1 MALRVQQLAILA
13 GTAFLAVALVMLPA
27 CAADAI
33 SDIRIGKHQSKT
45 RFVVEVRGDLD
56 YRLFTLADP
65 YRVVI
70 DLPEMEIKAKDRDA
84 STAGGVVERYRFGLF
99 KPGTSRIVLD
109 LDRPAIVESHFVI
122 PPKAGHG
129 ARLVIDLKPASRA
142 VFLARM
148 EKPKPLP
155 QSSRPKIVTE
165 SRSLSAKKVIVLD
178 PGHGGIDPGAP
189 SVVGASEKHIT
200 LKVARVVRDAMQRS
214 GKYDVALTRDRDV
227 FIPLRDRFEIARN
240 AGADLFIS
248 LHADSFKS
256 ASVRGASVYTLSE
269 RASDKEA
276 GILAAKE
283 NKADVIAGI
292 DLGTEPPEVSS
303 ILIDLA
309 RRETMNYS
317 AHFAGILVGE
327 LGSAVPLRRNSHRFA
342 GFVVLKAPDVPSVL
356 VEMGYLSNPQ
366 DASALTNRKS
376 QSRLADAMRRAV
388 DRYFVKIVSGQG
400 NVL

>member
-1 MALRVQQLAILA
+1 MMMVAAFALHDSSA
-13 GTAFLAVALVMLPA
+13 GTV
-27 CAADAI
+27 D
-33 SDIRIGKHQSKT
+33 DIRIGDHRGMT
-45 RFVVEVRGDLD
+45 RFVVEVQGQLD

-70 DLPEMEIKAKDRDA
+70 DLPELAFSGNGNA
-84 STAGGVVERYRFGLF
+84 GAVSGGVIERYRFGLF
-99 KPGTSRIVLD
+99 KPGVSRIVLD
-109 LDRPAIVESHFVI
+109 LDRPAVVKSHFLI
-122 PPKAGHG
+122 PPHDGHG
-129 ARLVIDLKPASRA
+129 TRLVVDLKAASRA

-155 QSSRPKIVTE
+155 QGSRPEIVAE
-165 SRSLSAKKVIVLD
+165 NRSPSARKVIVLD
-178 PGHGGIDPGAP
+178 PGHGGVDPGAP
-189 SVVGASEKHIT
+189 SVIGAPEKHIT
-200 LKVARVVRDAMQRS
+200 LQVARVVRDTLERS
-214 GKYDVALTRDRDV
+214 GRYDVLLTRDRDI
-227 FIPLRDRFEIARN
+227 FIPLRDRFEIARR

-269 RASDKEA
+269 RASDREA
-276 GILAAKE
+276 GLLAAKE
-283 NKADVIAGI
+283 NKSDVIAGI

-327 LGSAVPLRRNSHRFA
+327 LKSAVPLRRNSHRFA

-366 DASALTNRKS
+366 DASALANGNNQK
-376 QSRLADAMRRAV
+376 RLAEAIRRAV
-388 DRYFVKIVSGQG
+388 DRYFIKIASGQG